1 MTQRKAQESPYSVG
15 LLCRSCDHYAII
27 LGFRSQKQAYA
38 FASERMGWVVRGE
51 DGTLCPYCR
60 PGKADTPLESF
71 SSTGGELVAK
81 TLRTV
86 MQGKPVECT
95 ADEWDEVYRVL
106 TELVEITL
114 SDGRYVYAD
123 LAQNEIIR
131 LTDLYGIPVASAT
144 GDAES
149 QP

>member
-1 MTQRKAQESPYSVG
+1 MTQRQAQESPYSVG

-27 LGFRSQKQAYA
+27 LGFRSQRQAYA
-38 FASERMGWVVRGE
+38 FAEEKMGWIVTGE

-71 SSTGGELVAK
+71 SSAGGELVTK

-106 TELVEITL
+106 TELVERSL
-114 SDGRYVYAD
+114 ADGRYVYAD

-131 LTDLYGIPVASAT
+131 LAIPYGFPVASAT
-144 GDAES
+144 GDAGS